1 VFKLPLYVLLPSVL
15 DALCPYILMCIYA
28 GIKGAFTNLMFIKVL
43 IVSMAMRR
51 LYVYSYAYL
60 DLECTP

>member
-1 VFKLPLYVLLPSVL
+1 VFKVPLYVLLASVL

-28 GIKGAFTNLMFIKVL
+28 GIKGAFNNLMFMKVL
-43 IVSMAMRR
+43 IVSMATQI